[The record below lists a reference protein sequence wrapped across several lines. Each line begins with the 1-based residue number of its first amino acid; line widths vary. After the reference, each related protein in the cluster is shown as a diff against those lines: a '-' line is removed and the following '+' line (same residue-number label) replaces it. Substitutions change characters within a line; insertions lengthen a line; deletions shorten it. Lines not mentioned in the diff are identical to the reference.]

1 MLLLLKL
8 REIFLYFKKKKK
20 KKNAK
25 FFRLQ
30 KIVIAIKILK
40 E

>member
-1 MLLLLKL
+1 MLIFFQLKKNC
-8 REIFLYFKKKKK
+8 LYFKKKKK